1 MNKISIKE
9 KSLEE
14 IKQALADSL
23 ALSFRLQVQK
33 STQQLKD
40 TNQIK
45 LVRRD
50 IARIKTALTQRGER
64 I

>member
-1 MNKISIKE
+1 MAKFSIKE

-14 IKQALADSL
+14 MKQALADSL

-40 TNQIK
+40 INQIK

-50 IARIKTALTQRGER
+50 IARIKTALKQRGECV
-64 I
+64 

>member
-1 MNKISIKE
+1 MAKISIKE

-14 IKQALADSL
+14 VKQALAGSL

-40 TNQIK
+40 INQIK

-50 IARIKTALTQRGER
+50 IARIKTALKQRGECV
-64 I
+64 